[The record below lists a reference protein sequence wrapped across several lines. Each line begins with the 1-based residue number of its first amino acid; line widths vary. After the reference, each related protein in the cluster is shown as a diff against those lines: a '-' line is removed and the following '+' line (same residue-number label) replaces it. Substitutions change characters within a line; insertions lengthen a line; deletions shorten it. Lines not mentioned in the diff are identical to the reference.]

1 MRTRGPM
8 LTLLAVLAVGLA
20 VFGVNTVLAGG
31 PADEPAVT
39 TTAQS
44 GSAGSA
50 GSTGSAGSA
59 GSDGYGAPAEA
70 PTAEAPQAAPQAAA
84 PQGAPRQER
93 QEQQAAP
100 AVSDAAFAGRS
111 AGNEV
116 TVAMGV
122 EGDKVVAYVCD
133 GKRVESWFE
142 GTVDGGKLQLS
153 GVDGDLTADATDQ
166 AVFGTVAVGDKS
178 WPFSAQPEDA
188 PAGAATDRAVLKKL
202 GTA

>member
-1 MRTRGPM
+1 M

-20 VFGVNTVLAGG
+20 VFAVNTVLAGG
-31 PADEPAVT
+31 PDDAPAVT

-44 GSAGSA
+44 GSAGS
-50 GSTGSAGSA
+50 
-59 GSDGYGAPAEA
+59 DGYGAPAEA
-70 PTAEAPQAAPQAAA
+70 AQAAPQAQAAPEAAA
-84 PQGAPRQER
+84 PQQAPQ
-93 QEQQAAP
+93 QAQQQAAP
-100 AVSDAAFAGRS
+100 AVTDSAFAGRS

-133 GKRVESWFE
+133 GKQVESWFE
-142 GTVDGGKLQLS
+142 GTVNGGKLQLS
-153 GVDGDLTADATDQ
+153 GVDGDLTADATNQ

-178 WPFSAQPEDA
+178 WPFSAQPEDT

>member
-20 VFGVNTVLAGG
+20 VFAVNTVLARG

-39 TTAQS
+39 RTAQS
-44 GSAGSA
+44 GS
-50 GSTGSAGSA
+50 TGA
-59 GSDGYGAPAEA
+59 DGYGIPAAQTPRAAPRAQVA
-70 PTAEAPQAAPQAAA
+70 PEAAPQQQAQRQAEAA
-84 PQGAPRQER
+84 P
-93 QEQQAAP
+93 
-100 AVSDAAFAGRS
+100 VSGAAFAGRS

-122 EGDKVVAYVCD
+122 EGDEVVAYVCD
-133 GKRVESWFE
+133 GKKVESWFE
-142 GTVDGGKLQLS
+142 GTVNGAKLQLS
-153 GVDGDLTADATDQ
+153 GVDGDLTADATDK
-166 AVFGTVAVGDKS
+166 AVFGTVAVGDRS

-188 PAGAATDRAVLKKL
+188 PAGSATDRTVLKKL

>member
-20 VFGVNTVLAGG
+20 VFAVNTVLAGG

-39 TTAQS
+39 ATAQS
-44 GSAGSA
+44 
-50 GSTGSAGSA
+50 GSA

-70 PTAEAPQAAPQAAA
+70 PTAQAPQAAPQAQAAPEAAA
-84 PQGAPRQER
+84 PQQAP
-93 QEQQAAP
+93 QQAAP
-100 AVSDAAFAGRS
+100 AVTDSAFAGRS

-122 EGDKVVAYVCD
+122 DGDKVVAYVCD
-133 GKRVESWFE
+133 GKQVESWFE
-142 GTVDGGKLQLS
+142 GTVNGGKLQLS
-153 GVDGDLTADATDQ
+153 GVDGDLTADATNQ

-188 PAGAATDRAVLKKL
+188 PAGTATDRAVLKKL

>member
-20 VFGVNTVLAGG
+20 VFAVNTVLVGG
-31 PADEPAVT
+31 PDDEPAVT

-44 GSAGSA
+44 GSAGS
-50 GSTGSAGSA
+50 
-59 GSDGYGAPAEA
+59 DGHGAPAEA
-70 PTAEAPQAAPQAAA
+70 PAAEAPQATTPQAATQAAPQAGADAA
-84 PQGAPRQER
+84 PEVSAPRQ
-93 QEQQAAP
+93 QAP
-100 AVSDAAFAGRS
+100 AVSDAAFAGRT

-133 GKRVESWFE
+133 GKQVESWFE
-142 GTVDGGKLQLS
+142 GTVNDGKLQLT

-188 PAGAATDRAVLKKL
+188 PTGAATDRAVLKTL

>member
-1 MRTRGPM
+1 M

-44 GSAGSA
+44 GS
-50 GSTGSAGSA
+50 TGSAASA
-59 GSDGYGAPAEA
+59 GSDGYGAPAGA
-70 PTAEAPQAAPQAAA
+70 PAQAAQATPQASAPAPQAQAPQ
-84 PQGAPRQER
+84 
-93 QEQQAAP
+93 QEQEAAP

-133 GKRVESWFE
+133 GEQVESWFE
-142 GTVDGGKLQLS
+142 GTVNGGKLQLS
-153 GVDGDLTADATDQ
+153 GVDGDLTADATDR

-188 PAGAATDRAVLKKL
+188 PAGVATDRAVLKKL

>member
-20 VFGVNTVLAGG
+20 VFAVNTVLAGG
-31 PADEPAVT
+31 PDDAPAVT

-44 GSAGSA
+44 GSTS
-50 GSTGSAGSA
+50 
-59 GSDGYGAPAEA
+59 SDGYGAPAAA
-70 PTAEAPQAAPQAAA
+70 PTAQAPQVAPRAQTAPEAAA
-84 PQGAPRQER
+84 PEQAPEQAR
-93 QEQQAAP
+93 QQAAP
-100 AVSDAAFAGRS
+100 AVTDSAFAGRS

-133 GKRVESWFE
+133 GKQVESWFE
-142 GTVDGGKLQLS
+142 GTLDDGKLQLS
-153 GVDGDLTADATDQ
+153 GVDGDLTADATNQ

>member
-20 VFGVNTVLAGG
+20 VFAVNTVLAGG
-31 PADEPAVT
+31 PDDEPAVT

-44 GSAGSA
+44 GS
-50 GSTGSAGSA
+50 TGA
-59 GSDGYGAPAEA
+59 DNYGTPTEAPAA
-70 PTAEAPQAAPQAAA
+70 QAAQAAPRAQPAPEAATR
-84 PQGAPRQER
+84 QQAPRQE
-93 QEQQAAP
+93 EAAP
-100 AVSDAAFAGRS
+100 ASGAAFAGRS

-133 GKRVESWFE
+133 GKKVESWFE
-142 GTVDGGKLQLS
+142 GTVTGAKLQLS
-153 GVDGDLTADATDQ
+153 GVDGDLTADATDK
-166 AVFGTVAVGDKS
+166 AVFGTLAVGDRS

-188 PAGAATDRAVLKKL
+188 PAGSATDR
-202 GTA
+202 

>member
-20 VFGVNTVLAGG
+20 VFAVNTVLAGG
-31 PADEPAVT
+31 PDDEPAVT

-44 GSAGSA
+44 GS
-50 GSTGSAGSA
+50 TGA
-59 GSDGYGAPAEA
+59 DGYGAPAGA
-70 PTAEAPQAAPQAAA
+70 PTAQAPQVRAAAPEAAA
-84 PQGAPRQER
+84 PQGTRQQGIQQQGTR
-93 QEQQAAP
+93 QATP

-133 GKRVESWFE
+133 GKKVESWFE
-142 GTVDGGKLQLS
+142 GTVNGGKLQLS

-166 AVFGTVAVGDKS
+166 AVFGTVAVGDRS
-178 WPFSAQPEDA
+178 WPFSAQPEDT
-188 PAGAATDRAVLKKL
+188 PAGAATDRTVLKKL